1 MNSLIKVVLCT
12 GAVSLYGCGSS
23 SETTDTTSKSS
34 ELEQEISFAVQAL
47 YPDFKLSGSSTVCQT
62 SSDNPLVGCY
72 VSEQCANDDTTS
84 RLYVT
89 GFSSNGKISSSI
101 FYYTSSTD
109 CSGTSLPVGLSALDY
124 DYEAITSV
132 IAQSGLL
139 VTQLDAD
146 LEFIVGNQ
154 TFTTNYFSSFFLDDG
169 RLCFPQSDYD
179 WNTVGG
185 GLVFDEQDEIDR
197 PTNINFD
204 NCMVKINE

>member
-1 MNSLIKVVLCT
+1 
-12 GAVSLYGCGSS
+12 
-23 SETTDTTSKSS
+23 
-34 ELEQEISFAVQAL
+34 
-47 YPDFKLSGSSTVCQT
+47 
-62 SSDNPLVGCY
+62 
-72 VSEQCANDDTTS
+72 
-84 RLYVT
+84 
-89 GFSSNGKISSSI
+89 
-101 FYYTSSTD
+101 
-109 CSGTSLPVGLSALDY
+109 VGLSALDY